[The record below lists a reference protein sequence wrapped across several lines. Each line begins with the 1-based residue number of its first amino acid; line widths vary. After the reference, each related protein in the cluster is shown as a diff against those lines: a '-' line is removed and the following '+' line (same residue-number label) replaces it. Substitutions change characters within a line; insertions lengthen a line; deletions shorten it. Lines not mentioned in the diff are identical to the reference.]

1 MRQLRGSTSD
11 HRAKCSAYPSG
22 RYSDGIPIHDIIL
35 VDCRDECELY
45 EERQRRTS

>member
-11 HRAKCSAYPSG
+11 HRDECSAYPSG

-35 VDCRDECELY
+35 EDCRDECELY
-45 EERQRRTS
+45 EERKGGTS